1 MLNDIKAVIFD
12 MDGVI
17 IDSEPLWRRVMID
30 NFTSLGIP
38 FDEDSCRKT
47 TGLRFEEVAEYWFE
61 LHHISKSSIPDFNQK
76 VINDLCELFSVEGK
90 LMPGVLKTIEYI
102 KHRGI
107 KIGLGTSSNHQL
119 MNHVLKTLKIN
130 QHFDAVC
137 SAEHMKYGKPH
148 PEVFITCA
156 QNLNVLPQNCLVIED
171 SVNGLIAGKAAQM
184 KVLVVPDKESKHKIA
199 FDIADYKLES
209 LEEFEETVNKL

>member
-38 FDEDSCRKT
+38 FDDESCRKT
-47 TGLRFEEVAEYWFE
+47 TGLRFDEVAAYWFE
-61 LHHISKSSIPDFNQK
+61 LYHIQKNTIPEFSKK
-76 VINDLCELFSVEGK
+76 VINDLCYLISEEGK
-90 LMPGVLKTIEYI
+90 LMPGVLQFIEYI

-107 KIGLGTSSNHQL
+107 KIGLGTSSNQQL
-119 MNHVLKTLKIN
+119 MNHVLKTLSIS
-130 QHFDAVC
+130 QYFDALS
-137 SAEHMKYGKPH
+137 SAENMKYGKPH
-148 PEVFITCA
+148 PQVFLTCA
-156 QNLNVLPQNCLVIED
+156 ERLNVLPHDCLVVED

-184 KVLVVPDKESKHKIA
+184 KVLVIPDKESKHKIA
-199 FDIADYKLES
+199 FEIADYKLES
-209 LEEFEETVNKL
+209 LEDFTTLN